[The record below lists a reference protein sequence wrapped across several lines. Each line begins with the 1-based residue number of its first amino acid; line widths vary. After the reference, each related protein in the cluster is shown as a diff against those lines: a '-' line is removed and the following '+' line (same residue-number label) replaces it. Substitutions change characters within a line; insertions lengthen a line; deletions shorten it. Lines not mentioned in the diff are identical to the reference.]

1 MSRTDWFLGLA
12 LIIVLAAVAF
22 LGIFF
27 WQQSRLE
34 LPSAE
39 TALAA
44 DYNELVDPNKVSG
57 KTAIVAYGLAQN
69 HVNKWQDD
77 AQLISA
83 TATWPPNLTIG
94 TVLVGAETW
103 SFTFYSPS
111 VQEAVNV
118 SVTESNATLGQS
130 YAVQGDFQPI
140 GPSAWKVNSDEA
152 ITIFMSNGGNDF
164 FVSEQDVLLTTQLT
178 TVADSKKLEWLI
190 AAISDK
196 TGHGLTII
204 IDGATGEVLDIFRD
218 S

>member
-1 MSRTDWFLGLA
+1 MSRTDWILGLA
-12 LIIVLAAVAF
+12 LIIVLAAVTF
-22 LGIFF
+22 LGVFF
-27 WQQSRLE
+27 WQQSRLD
-34 LPSAE
+34 LPTAE
-39 TALAA
+39 TALVS
-44 DYNELVDPNKVSG
+44 DYNEIVDPNKISG

-69 HVNKWQDD
+69 HVNKWQND

-83 TATWPPNLTIG
+83 TATWPPNLTVG

-103 SFTFYSPS
+103 NFTFYSPS
-111 VQEAVNV
+111 VREAVNV
-118 SVTESNATLGQS
+118 SVTESSATLGRP
-130 YAVQGDFQPI
+130 YEVQGNLQPI
-140 GPSAWKVNSDEA
+140 GPSAWKINSDEA
-152 ITIFMSNGGNDF
+152 ITIFMANGGNDF

-178 TVADSKKLEWLI
+178 TVAESRKLEWLI